1 MKKIILA
8 IFIVI
13 TGCNMKNSKLEEPKA
28 EKINKVLSIHGDDRI
43 DEYYWLSNRGDTK
56 VIDYLNSE
64 NQYREDFMKD
74 YKTLEN
80 DIFKEIKSRIKED
93 DSSVPYFDNGYFY
106 YTRYEKDKQYPIY
119 CRKKGSLN
127 SDEEILI
134 DANIMSEG
142 HEYFRVGDIEI
153 SPNNKLMAY
162 SIDTVSRRI
171 YTIYF
176 MDLETRKISEKSIPN
191 TSGSITWA
199 NDNKTVFYN
208 LKDLKTLRTER
219 VMKYNLNT
227 EGSEKE
233 IYYEADETFSVYSY
247 KTKSDKFIV
256 IGSSATLSQE
266 YRYINADNPDGEIK
280 LFQERVN
287 GLEYSI
293 SHFQDKWFVTTN
305 KDDAINFKVMTCS
318 ESITGSE
325 NWVDYIKHRE
335 DVLLGGV
342 EVFDDFLVVS
352 ERKNGLR
359 RIDIRPWN
367 GKGRHFINFDE
378 ETYSIYLSSN
388 PQMETKKL
396 RYNYSSMTTPN
407 SVIEYNMVTKEKK
420 VLKETEVLGDK
431 FDKNNYQ
438 SKRVWATARDGKKV
452 PISLVYRKDMFNEG
466 KNPLLLYGYGSYGI
480 TNSAS
485 FSSVRLSLLDRG
497 FVYAIAHIRGSQYLG
512 RAWYDEGKMFK
523 KKNTFYDFIDAGKFL
538 VKQEYVN
545 EDKLFAMG
553 GSAGGLLMGAISNM
567 APELFKGII
576 AGVPFVDV
584 ITTMLDE
591 DIPLTSLEY
600 DEWGNPN
607 NKDSYDYMLSYS
619 PYDQVGNKDYPAM
632 FITTGYHDSQV
643 QYFEAAK
650 WIARLRDRRTND
662 EPLLMYCNMD
672 AGHGGA
678 SGRFEAYRET
688 AMEYAFF
695 ISLLNDKK

>member
-1 MKKIILA
+1 MRFELGENG
-8 IFIVI
+8 
-13 TGCNMKNSKLEEPKA
+13 T
-28 EKINKVLSIHGDDRI
+28 
-43 DEYYWLSNRGDTK
+43 SN
-56 VIDYLNSE
+56 E
-64 NQYREDFMKD
+64 
-74 YKTLEN
+74 
-80 DIFKEIKSRIKED
+80 
-93 DSSVPYFDNGYFY
+93 
-106 YTRYEKDKQYPIY
+106 
-119 CRKKGSLN
+119 
-127 SDEEILI
+127 
-134 DANIMSEG
+134 
-142 HEYFRVGDIEI
+142 
-153 SPNNKLMAY
+153 
-162 SIDTVSRRI
+162 
-171 YTIYF
+171 IYF
-176 MDLETRKISEKSIPN
+176 EE
-191 TSGSITWA
+191 
-199 NDNKTVFYN
+199 
-208 LKDLKTLRTER
+208 
-219 VMKYNLNT
+219 
-227 EGSEKE
+227 
-233 IYYEADETFSVYSY
+233 DETFSVFSY
-247 KTKSDKFIV
+247 KTKTEKYIV

-266 YRYINADNPDGEIK
+266 YRILNADQPKGEFK

-293 SHFQDKWFVTTN
+293 SHFQDKWFITTN
-305 KDDAINFKVMTCS
+305 KDDAINFKLMTCS
-318 ESITGSE
+318 ESKTGSE

-335 DVLLGGV
+335 DVLLGEI

-352 ERKNGLR
+352 ERENGLR

-378 ETYSIYLSSN
+378 EAYSLYLSSN
-388 PQMETKKL
+388 PQMDTKKL

-407 SVIEYNMVTKEKK
+407 SVIEYDMVTKERKI
-420 VLKETEVLGDK
+420 LKEAEVLGGK
-431 FDKNNYQ
+431 FDKTNYQ

-466 KNPLLLYGYGSYGI
+466 QNPLLLYGYGSYGI

-512 RAWYDEGKMFK
+512 RPWYDDGKMFK

-538 VKQEYVN
+538 VKQGYVN
-545 EDKLFAMG
+545 ENKLFAMG
-553 GSAGGLLMGAISNM
+553 GSAGGLLMGAVSNM
-567 APELFKGII
+567 EPGLFRGIV

-591 DIPLTSLEY
+591 DIPLTTFEY

-619 PYDQVGNKDYPAM
+619 PYDQVERKDYPAI

-643 QYFEAAK
+643 QYFEPAK
-650 WIARLRDRRTND
+650 WIARLRDMRTNK

-678 SGRFEAYRET
+678 SGRFEAYKET

-695 ISLLNDKK
+695 ISLLDDK